1 MVKLV
6 SLLFVFQINAQD
18 YEVQNIECSFGEVS
32 VENNRRINQI
42 MSAQL
47 RKPEEFLGSPIFADD
62 RSINPEKDPICQIR
76 SDPNDKTKLK
86 YQLLIKDL
94 EKCGVLVKNGF
105 INVRV
110 WFPKM
115 PGVVMMS
122 DQEVIIMC
130 KPPERVV
137 TQNKAAGF
145 AGALPPAARVSG
157 VVQESPGTLEY
168 EVALYREASSR
179 SDDGGAISLDL
190 ENEIPVDQ
198 AVPIGTKLQLRA
210 TINEASAWKYVKL
223 QEVTISTNPKD
234 AYSSGHIMLVK
245 DGCRKN

>member
-1 MVKLV
+1 
-6 SLLFVFQINAQD
+6 
-18 YEVQNIECSFGEVS
+18 
-32 VENNRRINQI
+32 

-62 RSINPEKDPICQIR
+62 RSINPETDPICQIQ

-110 WFPKM
+110 WFPKL

-137 TQNKAAGF
+137 TQNKATGF
-145 AGALPPAARVSG
+145 AGSLPYAARVSG
-157 VVQESPGTLEY
+157 VVEESPGPLEY
-168 EVALYREASSR
+168 EVALYRESTNNDEVSN
-179 SDDGGAISLDL
+179 DL
-190 ENEIPVDQ
+190 PVDQ
-198 AVPIGTKLQLRA
+198 AVVLGTKLQLRA
-210 TINEASAWKYVKL
+210 TITTDSAWK
-223 QEVTISTNPKD
+223 
-234 AYSSGHIMLVK
+234 
-245 DGCRKN
+245 